1 MEEMNDR
8 PYRMED
14 VEAIATAIMRRERFL
29 DHKDDFI
36 AYDPD
41 FAPPFADDWQ
51 TLIELSYQQDA
62 DEYVLID
69 QTDLTKA
76 VNEAIQQ
83 GRASMVDLRFFAQKA
98 FGTKGLYKVFNFKAH
113 DRMTRQPANYI
124 IYLRVQHALALQFA
138 TQLSVKGM
146 TPAQMGRHCHRC
158 RPTGRCRAGTG
169 ALQTRTLAPHRG
181 SQRSD
186 GAHLGT
192 RAGPASHCRRSSMP
206 MTTSSVADSVWIRN
220 ERAVVTSPPHE

>member
-14 VEAIATAIMRRERFL
+14 VEAITTAMMRRERFL
-29 DHKDDFI
+29 DHQADFI

-51 TLIELSYQQDA
+51 TVIDLGIEQDS
-62 DEYVLID
+62 DENIVAE
-69 QTDLTKA
+69 QADLTKV

-98 FGTKGLYKVFNFKAH
+98 FGTKGYYRVFNFKAH

-138 TQLSVKGM
+138 TQLSAKGM
-146 TPAQMGRHCHRC
+146 TPAQMAAIATAADQLAAAELAQELFKRERLRLTVVRKDVMARIWAPVQSLHRTAEVIYANNDLLRGRFS
-158 RPTGRCRAGTG
+158 
-169 ALQTRTLAPHRG
+169 L
-181 SQRSD
+181 
-186 GAHLGT
+186 
-192 RAGPASHCRRSSMP
+192 
-206 MTTSSVADSVWIRN
+206 
-220 ERAVVTSPPHE
+220 EKE

>member
-146 TPAQMGRHCHRC
+146 TPAQMAAIATAADQLAAAELAQELFKRERLRLTVVRKDLMARIWAPVQALHRTAEVIYANDDLLRGRFS
-158 RPTGRCRAGTG
+158 
-169 ALQTRTLAPHRG
+169 L
-181 SQRSD
+181 D
-186 GAHLGT
+186 K
-192 RAGPASHCRRSSMP
+192 
-206 MTTSSVADSVWIRN
+206 
-220 ERAVVTSPPHE
+220 E